1 MRAKVEGRDL
11 LTRPVTI
18 SLGLCRETGQES
30 LSALLSRADEALYWA
45 KQAGKNRVMVFEDGP
60 MPPLARVG

>member
-1 MRAKVEGRDL
+1 M

-30 LSALLSRADEALYWA
+30 LSALIGRADEALYWA